1 MRTRPNTVRRSL
13 AYVAGAA
20 LLFAPV
26 LTACGDDSVPTKAE
40 FSAAVKPTLGASI
53 SSSLKVAGVSE
64 AKTSKIIDEFI
75 DCVYRELETQP
86 DLLKAA
92 TLAPPVSDPSSQST
106 QLALEK
112 QAQAC
117 TSKLNAAVSAA
128 TSKGATP

>member
-1 MRTRPNTVRRSL
+1 MTTRPNTLRRPL
-13 AYVAGAA
+13 AYLAGAA
-20 LLFAPV
+20 LVFAPV

-64 AKTSKIIDEFI
+64 AKTSKIIDDFI

-92 TLAPPVSDPSSQST
+92 TVAPPVSDPSSQST

-117 TSKLNAAVSAA
+117 TSTLNSAVTRA
-128 TSKGATP
+128 TGSGTRP